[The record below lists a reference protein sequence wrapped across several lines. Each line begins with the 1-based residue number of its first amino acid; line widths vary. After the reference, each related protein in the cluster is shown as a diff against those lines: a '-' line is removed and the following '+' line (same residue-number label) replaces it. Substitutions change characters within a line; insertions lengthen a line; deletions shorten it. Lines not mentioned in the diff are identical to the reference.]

1 MYKTAEKN
9 EVMFLREKT
18 KLNRMLIVLSPCI
31 NLGAFIS
38 MMNHWCKEEAAV
50 NIYTAEY

>member
-1 MYKTAEKN
+1 MCIYKTTEQN
-9 EVMFLREKT
+9 EVMFLGKKT

-38 MMNHWCKEEAAV
+38 MMNH
-50 NIYTAEY
+50 